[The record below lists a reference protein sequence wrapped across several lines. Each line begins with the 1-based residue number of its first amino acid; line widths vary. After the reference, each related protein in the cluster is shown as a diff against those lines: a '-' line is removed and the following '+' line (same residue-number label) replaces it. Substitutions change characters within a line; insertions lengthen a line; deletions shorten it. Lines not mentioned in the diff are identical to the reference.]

1 MTAQSMAT
9 PDVPNAGRL
18 TSMVLLAMGL
28 GSLLTVL
35 VVLPAEYGVDVTGF
49 GNLTGLTTISA
60 PSEIVVETKAAA
72 PPEIAKVEAVPFRE
86 DTVTLEIGAFGES
99 LGALEYKIS
108 LAVGETMIYSLR
120 ASKPIVFEFHGH
132 TQPTDGTPIEV
143 MDYVKGL
150 ADQSN
155 GTLTAPIDGIHGW
168 YFANPE
174 FEPVTVEL
182 KMAGFYRLEPGIIG
196 TH

>member
-1 MTAQSMAT
+1 
-9 PDVPNAGRL
+9 
-18 TSMVLLAMGL
+18 
-28 GSLLTVL
+28 
-35 VVLPAEYGVDVTGF
+35 
-49 GNLTGLTTISA
+49 
-60 PSEIVVETKAAA
+60 
-72 PPEIAKVEAVPFRE
+72 
-86 DTVTLEIGAFGES
+86 
-99 LGALEYKIS
+99 
-108 LAVGETMIYSLR
+108 MIYSPR

-132 TQPTDGTPIEV
+132 TQPTDGTLIEV